1 MYYYYVNLES
11 THSRGEKF
19 NDDPTTCFYI
29 STVLHCSSF
38 RVKIKIQRLSMFA
51 SKCAQTFSSSPT
63 YRPTD
68 AASVLGSDPL
78 ARALCEPANCNTV
91 SRIQQEGKEKA
102 GKHFH
107 VFCCLSLSLSS
118 IYLFL
123 YRLRSRV
130 KRFPLHPPP
139 LYLSPSSCH
148 FPSASLLALAYVSF
162 PLQRSRNAS
171 LTTLLHSSPHPSP
184 PFPPREA
191 KAGSFTELLLGS
203 SASSPP
209 SLSS

>member
-1 MYYYYVNLES
+1 MFL
-11 THSRGEKF
+11 HF
-19 NDDPTTCFYI
+19 NRAPLLLLSGKNKNPKI
-29 STVLHCSSF
+29 EHVRIKMCSNF
-38 RVKIKIQRLSMFA
+38 FI
-51 SKCAQTFSSSPT
+51 FSHVQT
-63 YRPTD
+63 YRCCFC
-68 AASVLGSDPL
+68 SWFSDPL

-184 PFPPREA
+184 SCPPREA

-209 SLSS
+209 SLYS